1 MKRNEASAVADPAV
15 PPPDEN
21 ASGDTVSR
29 PARPIVGNAAA
40 WLALTLLAL
49 ILLAGGVLAVAP
61 LLRSRG
67 AAPPPPPLATTS
79 TAAPV
84 VGVFVQP
91 EDGHEPLLEEI
102 AAARRSVDVE
112 VYLLSDDVTIAAL
125 EAAVARGVPVR
136 VLLEEHPFG
145 GDGRQEDTFERLRR
159 AGIDVRWGNPAF
171 RFSHVK
177 TVVVDRSVAII
188 MNQNLTASAFSQN
201 RELNVVTTR
210 PADVAQAAAIFDADW
225 DRAAEPAPGPLV
237 VSPTNARTAL
247 LALIGGAA
255 RTLDV
260 YAEVVRDPEFV
271 AALAEAARR
280 GVAVRLVMSP
290 GEERQLVELR
300 QLAEAGVAVRL
311 VPSPYIHAK
320 LFLVDGER
328 AFVGSQNMTATSLDQ
343 NRELGLVVDEPGAV
357 ERIGRVFA
365 GDFGRG
371 RGLEP
376 EMESPP

>member
-1 MKRNEASAVADPAV
+1 M
-15 PPPDEN
+15 
-21 ASGDTVSR
+21 SR
-29 PARPIVGNAAA
+29 PARPAVGNPAA
-40 WLALTLLAL
+40 WLALALLAL
-49 ILLAGGVLAVAP
+49 ILLAGGVLAVASR
-61 LLRSRG
+61 LRSG
-67 AAPPPPPLATTS
+67 EAAPPLSAATS
-79 TAAPV
+79 GAAPV

-102 AAARRSVDVE
+102 AAARLSVDVE

-159 AGIDVRWGNPAF
+159 AGIDVRWSNPAF

-177 TVVVDRSVAII
+177 TVVVDRSVAVI

-237 VSPTNARTAL
+237 VSPTNSRPAL
-247 LALIGGAA
+247 LALIGGAE

-260 YAEVVRDPEFV
+260 YAEVVRDPEFM
-271 AALAEAARR
+271 AALTDAARR
-280 GVAVRLVMSP
+280 GVAVRVVMSP

-320 LFLVDGER
+320 LFLVDGRR

-343 NRELGLVVDEPGAV
+343 NRELGLIVEEPGAI

-365 GDFGRG
+365 EDFGRG
-371 RGLEP
+371 RGLEQELGSAP
-376 EMESPP
+376 